1 MKSVQSLWSSIL
13 ADLKKELSAT
23 AVKTWFDDVIPVL
36 LDEKSLILYCK
47 TDFKREA
54 IEKYYIPSVEK
65 ILKQKFAKE
74 ISVRF
79 FTHQEYSEYQDT
91 LCEGRRRIQERERYR
106 FHSFV
111 VGESNKLA
119 FNSAQY
125 VAAGFD
131 QFCNPLII
139 YGGSGL
145 GKTHLLNAIVA
156 AVRVGAPSSNIVY
169 TRGDMFT
176 NEMVEAIKADTNT
189 QFRAKH
195 RCASLFLMDDA
206 QFIGGKKATQEE
218 LLNTFDELY
227 SRGCSIVL
235 AMDRAPNELCTLED
249 RIRSRFEGGLVV
261 QIQEPEYETR
271 LQIVKN
277 KAAERGL
284 CLKDEDIIFIAEN
297 VTGSVRRIEGML
309 NYLNMMVRAE
319 GTFGSIRDAV
329 SEVLGSKP
337 TSLTPDELIHRVA
350 KEFGIEKSL
359 ILGKARTKD
368 VMLARQVCMY
378 LLCQELGMSTTAAG
392 KLLKKDHTTVMY
404 GIQKVEDLMNT
415 NATFSARV
423 NQAIAKQ
430 V

>member
-74 ISVRF
+74 IPVRF

-91 LCEGRRRIQERERYR
+91 MCEGRRCIQERERYR

-156 AVRVGAPSSNIVY
+156 AVRVGSPSSNIVY

-176 NEMVEAIKADTNT
+176 NEMVEAIKSDTNT

-195 RCASLFLMDDA
+195 RCASLFIMDDA

-227 SRGCSIVL
+227 SKGCSIVL

-277 KAAERGL
+277 KAAERSL
-284 CLKDEDIIFIAEN
+284 CLKDEDMIFIAEN
-297 VTGSVRRIEGML
+297 VTGSVRRIEGIL
-309 NYLNMMVRAE
+309 NYLNMKVRTE
-319 GTFGSIRDAV
+319 GTFGNIRDAV
-329 SEVLGSKP
+329 SETFTSKP
-337 TSLTPDELIHRVA
+337 TSLTPDELIHHVA
-350 KEFGIEKSL
+350 KAFGIEKNL
-359 ILGKARTKD
+359 IPGKARTKD

-378 LLCQELGMSTTAAG
+378 LLCQELGMSTTAVG
-392 KLLKKDHTTVMY
+392 KLLKKDHTTVIY
-404 GIQKVEDLMNT
+404 GIQKVEDLMN
-415 NATFSARV
+415 ADAHFSARV
-423 NQAIAKQ
+423 NQLIARH